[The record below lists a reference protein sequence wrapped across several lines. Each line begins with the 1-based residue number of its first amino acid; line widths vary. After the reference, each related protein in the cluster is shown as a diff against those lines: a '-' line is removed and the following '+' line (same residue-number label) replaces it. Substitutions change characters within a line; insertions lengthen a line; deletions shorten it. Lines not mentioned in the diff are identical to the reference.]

1 MESTMILCVNR
12 DTNQATLYLLK
23 RGPTASPFP
32 FIPENLQSKN
42 CAVLSMFNSRAL
54 FSKVVGQN
62 SQFVCIIKSYT
73 AGKYNIFSYQNQY
86 FRNE

>member
-1 MESTMILCVNR
+1 MILCVNR
-12 DTNQATLYLLK
+12 DTNQGTLYLLK

-42 CAVLSMFNSRAL
+42 CAVLSTFNSRAL

-62 SQFVCIIKSYT
+62 SQFVRIIKR
-73 AGKYNIFSYQNQY
+73 KLHDWKIQY
-86 FRNE
+86 FLVPKSIF